1 MTKFEIDEDA
11 VRKLAS
17 LLEDTGLAEIEY
29 ESGGQRVR
37 LSRNGVAA
45 PMAYAPAAP
54 AVGPA
59 GSAGAAP
66 AADDAK
72 HPGAVLSPM
81 VGTAY
86 LSSQP
91 GAASFVKLGDS
102 VAAGQTLLIIEAM
115 KTFNPIRSPKA
126 GKVAKIIISDGQP
139 VEFGEPLMIVE

>member
-1 MTKFEIDEDA
+1 MAKFEIDEDA
-11 VRKLAS
+11 VRKLAA

-37 LSRNGVAA
+37 LARNGVAPATMTYAAA
-45 PMAYAPAAP
+45 PVPAAASAPA
-54 AVGPA
+54 
-59 GSAGAAP
+59 AAP

-86 LSSQP
+86 LASQP
-91 GAASFVKLGDS
+91 GAAPFIKLGDS

-126 GKVAKIIISDGQP
+126 GKVVKINITDGQP

>member
-1 MTKFEIDEDA
+1 MAKFEIDEDA
-11 VRKLAS
+11 VRKLAA

-37 LSRNGVAA
+37 LARNGVAA
-45 PMAYAPAAP
+45 PMPYAAAPTAVAGAPAA
-54 AVGPA
+54 A
-59 GSAGAAP
+59 AAP
-66 AADDAK
+66 VADDAK

-91 GAASFVKLGDS
+91 GAAPFIKLGDS

-115 KTFNPIRSPKA
+115 KTFNPIRAPKA
-126 GKVAKIIISDGQP
+126 GKVAKINISDGQP

>member
-1 MTKFEIDEDA
+1 MAKFEIDEDA
-11 VRKLAS
+11 VRKLAT

-37 LSRNGVAA
+37 LARNGTAA
-45 PMAYAPAAP
+45 PMAYAPAP
-54 AVGPA
+54 AASV
-59 GSAGAAP
+59 AAVAVL

-91 GAASFVKLGDS
+91 GAAPFIKLGDS

-126 GKVAKIIISDGQP
+126 GKVVKINITDGQP

>member
-1 MTKFEIDEDA
+1 MAKFEIDEDA
-11 VRKLAS
+11 VRKLAA

-37 LSRNGVAA
+37 LARNGVAA
-45 PMAYAPAAP
+45 PMTYAAPAA
-54 AVGPA
+54 A
-59 GSAGAAP
+59 AGAPAAAAP
-66 AADDAK
+66 IADDAK

-91 GAASFVKLGDS
+91 GAAPFIKLGDS

-115 KTFNPIRSPKA
+115 KTFNPIRAPKA
-126 GKVAKIIISDGQP
+126 GKIAKINISDGQP

>member
-1 MTKFEIDEDA
+1 MAKFEIDEDA
-11 VRKLAS
+11 VRKLAA

-37 LSRNGVAA
+37 LARNGVAA
-45 PMAYAPAAP
+45 PMTYAAAPAA
-54 AVGPA
+54 AT
-59 GSAGAAP
+59 GSAPAAAP

-86 LSSQP
+86 LASQP
-91 GAASFVKLGDS
+91 GAAPFIKLGDS

-126 GKVAKIIISDGQP
+126 GKVVKINITDGQP

>member
-1 MTKFEIDEDA
+1 MAKFEIDEDA
-11 VRKLAS
+11 VRKLAA

-37 LSRNGVAA
+37 LARNGVAA
-45 PMAYAPAAP
+45 PMTYAAAPAA
-54 AVGPA
+54 V
-59 GSAGAAP
+59 AGAPAAAAP
-66 AADDAK
+66 VADDAK

-91 GAASFVKLGDS
+91 GAAPFIKLGDS

-115 KTFNPIRSPKA
+115 KTFNPIRAPKA
-126 GKVAKIIISDGQP
+126 GKVAKINISDGQP

>member
-1 MTKFEIDEDA
+1 MAKFEIDEDA
-11 VRKLAS
+11 VRKLAT

-37 LSRNGVAA
+37 LARNGTAA
-45 PMAYAPAAP
+45 PMTYAAAPPPAAP
-54 AVGPA
+54 AA
-59 GSAGAAP
+59 ATAAP

-86 LSSQP
+86 LASQP
-91 GAASFVKLGDS
+91 GAAPFIKLGDS
-102 VAAGQTLLIIEAM
+102 VASGQTLLIIEAM

-126 GKVAKIIISDGQP
+126 GKVVKINITDGQP

>member
-1 MTKFEIDEDA
+1 MAKFEIDEDA
-11 VRKLAS
+11 VRKLAA

-37 LSRNGVAA
+37 LARNGVAA
-45 PMAYAPAAP
+45 PMSYAAAPAA
-54 AVGPA
+54 V
-59 GSAGAAP
+59 AGAPAAAAP
-66 AADDAK
+66 VADDAK

-91 GAASFVKLGDS
+91 GAAPFIKLGDS

-115 KTFNPIRSPKA
+115 KTFNPIRAPKA
-126 GKVAKIIISDGQP
+126 GKVAKINISDGQP

>member
-1 MTKFEIDEDA
+1 MAKFEIDEDA
-11 VRKLAS
+11 VRKLAA

-37 LSRNGVAA
+37 LARNGVAA
-45 PMAYAPAAP
+45 PMTYAAAPAAP
-54 AVGPA
+54 AA
-59 GSAGAAP
+59 AAAAP
-66 AADDAK
+66 AVDDAK

-86 LSSQP
+86 LASQP
-91 GAASFVKLGDS
+91 GAAPFIKLGDS
-102 VAAGQTLLIIEAM
+102 VAAGQTLCIIEAM

-126 GKVAKIIISDGQP
+126 GKVVKINITDGQP